1 MHNFRWL
8 CVFGKNDWRC
18 IVWLYIALYW
28 IPKCFNFS
36 EYSTICIV
44 LFILLFVIR
53 MDDNDGD
60 FFVGIRLRFYKST
73 MFCVCDWN
81 QVKMLSEFLLQF
93 SRCLNS
99 NVLFFFFANLKWS
112 KSSWHF
118 IGNVDHFDDNSTAYN
133 ICISQ
138 FDVVPKYCAV
148 LVCNSR
154 CCNDSTLLCSRVAAL
169 FAIEKTWKICIGIIE
184 MVARLGTAKC
194 RSNRIRWYQT
204 TLWFIER
211 VRIV

>member
-1 MHNFRWL
+1 
-8 CVFGKNDWRC
+8 
-18 IVWLYIALYW
+18 
-28 IPKCFNFS
+28 
-36 EYSTICIV
+36 
-44 LFILLFVIR
+44 

-60 FFVGIRLRFYKST
+60 FFVGIRLRFHKST
-73 MFCVCDWN
+73 MFCVCNWN
-81 QVKMLSEFLLQF
+81 QVKMLSELFSSGNWNGADSKLTDLFRKFLLQF
-93 SRCLNS
+93 SHQFSSTFTRALNS
-99 NVLFFFFANLKWS
+99 TYWKISFFFFENIKWS

-154 CCNDSTLLCSRVAAL
+154 CCNDSTVLCSRVAAL

-184 MVARLGTAKC
+184 MVARVGSSKC